1 MPDRAGFD
9 GSRPT
14 SWATGERRWN
24 GYLTPDRFP
33 RVVDPESGRLW
44 TANAPVVEGSALASI
59 GEGGYADGIR
69 ARVIRD
75 RLMAIDKATPAD
87 MLSVQLDDSA
97 LFHERWRT
105 LLLATLTPAVVH
117 GHAARAEF
125 RQLADTTWN
134 GHADP
139 ASVGIAW

>member
-1 MPDRAGFD
+1 M
-9 GSRPT
+9 
-14 SWATGERRWN
+14 
-24 GYLTPDRFP
+24 
-33 RVVDPESGRLW
+33 W
-44 TANAPVVEGSALASI
+44 TANAPVVEGTTLAGI

-105 LLLATLTPAVVH
+105 LLLATLTPAVIH

-125 RQLADTTWN
+125 RRLADTTWN
-134 GHADP
+134 GHA
-139 ASVGIAW
+139 